1 MNNLASNIPAP
12 LSPSDWQQIKASRN
26 VRMEMARKDLY
37 WFFHLYFGHY
47 IEYATADFQREIF
60 QMVSSEDIE
69 HLVIVAFRGSGK
81 STIVSMA
88 YPIWAMIGTMQKKY
102 VVIVSQTQQQ
112 AQQHLRNLRAE
123 IESNELFR
131 NDFGNLE
138 EESNEW
144 GISALTMP
152 QLGSKIIAVSREQ
165 GVRGLRSGPYRPDLV
180 ISDDV
185 EDTNSVKT
193 REGRNKTYEWFTSEI
208 LPIGSQKTKFVTIGN
223 LLHEDSLLMRL
234 KDGFTA
240 GTHTGSFKEYPIDKD
255 GMSLWPGA
263 YPDMDAIERQR
274 KRIGNRVA
282 WEREYRLKIIS
293 NDEQII
299 TKGMITTYD
308 MIPARL
314 RNEYQEYI
322 VGVDL
327 AISEKDTADYTAA
340 VTLLVRGYGKKQK
353 IYVCP
358 KPLNARIN
366 FARTIDAMRDIDDK
380 LGAPKFYVESIS
392 YQESAVQTLKGH
404 GLDVDGVK
412 PRADK
417 RSRLNMI
424 ADKIE
429 RGILVFPEAG
439 CELLISQLT
448 GFGIEKHDD
457 LVDALTVAVIEIT
470 NRGDTGGT
478 VHVGT
483 HDLWNGGGPGSISF
497 GPTRR
502 YSRRRYNPAT
512 ASDDD
517 FFSSPTGIDIN

>member
-1 MNNLASNIPAP
+1 MNNLAPNMTTP
-12 LSPSDWQQIKASRN
+12 LTLEDWEQIRLNRN
-26 VRMEMARKDLY
+26 VRMELAKKHLY

-47 IEYATADFQREIF
+47 IEFETADFQREIF
-60 QMVSSEDIE
+60 QAVADDDIE

-88 YPIWAMIGTMQKKY
+88 YPLWAMIGVMQKKY
-102 VVIVSQTQQQ
+102 IVIVSQTQQQ

-152 QLGSKIIAVSREQ
+152 QLGAKIIAVSREQ
-165 GVRGLRSGPYRPDLV
+165 GIRGLRSGPHRPDLV

-193 REGRNKTYEWFTSEI
+193 REGRNKTYDWFTSEI
-208 LPIGSQKTKFVTIGN
+208 IPIGSQKTKFITIGN

-234 KDGFTA
+234 KDGFAA
-240 GTHTGSFKEYPIDKD
+240 GTHVGTFLEYPIDKD
-255 GMSLWPGA
+255 GKPMWPGM
-263 YPDMDAIERQR
+263 YPDMVAIDKQR

-308 MIPARL
+308 MIPTRL
-314 RNEYQEYI
+314 RNEHQEYA

-327 AISEKDTADYTAA
+327 AISERDTADYTAI
-340 VTLLVRGYGKKQK
+340 VTLLIRGYGAQRK
-353 IYVCP
+353 IYVLP
-358 KPLNARIN
+358 RPIN
-366 FARTIDAMRDIDDK
+366 IRMKFPQTIDTILAIDGK
-380 LGAPKFYVESIS
+380 LGSPTFYVESVA

-404 GLDVDGVK
+404 GLTVEGVK

-429 RGILVFPEAG
+429 RGVLVFPETG

-448 GFGIEKHDD
+448 GFGVEKHDD
-457 LVDALTVAVIEIT
+457 LVDALTMAVIEIVNNAQT
-470 NRGDTGGT
+470 DGT
-478 VHVGT
+478 VSIGT
-483 HDLWNGGGPGSISF
+483 NPIWSMYGPHGRARGSGHSYWN
-497 GPTRR
+497 RR
-502 YSRRRYNPAT
+502 LDDWNEAT
-512 ASDDD
+512 SDNWD
-517 FFSSPTGIDIN
+517 

>member
-1 MNNLASNIPAP
+1 MNQIASNVPAP
-12 LSPSDWQQIKASRN
+12 LGQEDWQQIKTNRN

-47 IEYATADFQREIF
+47 IEFATADFQREIF
-60 QMVSSEDIE
+60 QAVADDNIE
-69 HLVIVAFRGSGK
+69 HLVVVAFRGSGK

-88 YPIWAMIGTMQKKY
+88 YPLWAMIGTMQKKY
-102 VVIVSQTQQQ
+102 IVIVSQTQQQ

-131 NDFGNLE
+131 NDFGSLE

-152 QLGSKIIAVSREQ
+152 QLGAKIIAVSREQ
-165 GVRGLRSGPYRPDLV
+165 GIRGLRSGPNRPDLV

-193 REGRNKTYEWFTSEI
+193 REGRNKTYDWFTSEI

-234 KDGFTA
+234 KDGFAA
-240 GTHTGSFKEYPIDKD
+240 GTHSGVFSEYPIDKD
-255 GMSLWPGA
+255 GKPLWLGA

-282 WEREYRLKIIS
+282 WEREYRLQIIA

-299 TKGMITTYD
+299 TRSMITTYD
-308 MIPARL
+308 MIPTRL
-314 RNEYQEYI
+314 RGEYQEYA

-327 AISEKDTADYTAA
+327 AISERDTADYTAI
-340 VTLLVRGYGKKQK
+340 VTLLVRGSGSKKK
-353 IYVCP
+353 IYVLPRPINERMKFP
-358 KPLNARIN
+358 K
-366 FARTIDAMRDIDDK
+366 TIDTIVEIDHYRQS
-380 LGAPKFYVESIS
+380 PTFYVESIA
-392 YQESAVQTLKGH
+392 YQESVVQTLKAR
-404 GLDVDGVK
+404 GLTVEGIK

-417 RSRLNMI
+417 RARLNMI
-424 ADKIE
+424 SDKIE
-429 RGILVFPEAG
+429 RGVLLFPETG
-439 CELLISQLT
+439 CELLISQIT

-457 LVDALTVAVIEIT
+457 LMDALTLAVNELT
-470 NRGDTGGT
+470 NNEQTGGT
-478 VHVGT
+478 MSVGPNIFFNRSGVNT
-483 HDLWNGGGPGSISF
+483 NSQRGGRSYWN
-497 GPTRR
+497 RR
-502 YSRRRYNPAT
+502 LDDWDEAT
-512 ASDDD
+512 S
-517 FFSSPTGIDIN
+517 GNWG